1 MFSMGYVTVHVT
13 DPALRVQ
20 IAGTQPA
27 VLAAVERGGMR
38 FSRRSDLYLATSFCF
53 TVHELLGARCSRAC
67 ARANRQKTGHQM
79 TSLNTQIQ
87 PKLQGSA
94 PVDAL

>member
-1 MFSMGYVTVHVT
+1 MLTEDG
-13 DPALRVQ
+13 PARLD
-20 IAGTQPA
+20 
-27 VLAAVERGGMR
+27 LAARAAEGHRLRGR
-38 FSRRSDLYLATSFCF
+38 PSI
-53 TVHELLGARCSRAC
+53 GAAAFRAVAGSLRIWTASTNEGGTRTQDTSRAC
-67 ARANRQKTGHQM
+67 WNANRQKTGHQM

>member
-1 MFSMGYVTVHVT
+1 MAAWSQWESQAKRIQRRAPG
-13 DPALRVQ
+13 
-20 IAGTQPA
+20 
-27 VLAAVERGGMR
+27 VLTPVPCAPG
-38 FSRRSDLYLATSFCF
+38 
-53 TVHELLGARCSRAC
+53 SRAC
-67 ARANRQKTGHQM
+67 SSANRQKTGHQM